1 MITPSFPWLGQSG
14 RDDPHA
20 CATQGVGYCEQATL
34 DHAEQDITILAV
46 LFTPI
51 LARHSKWV
59 IEGQTCDFERYAV
72 SGDVPGGLGIVPLEI
87 VVLHDLRVTRI
98 PQ

>member
-20 CATQGVGYCEQATL
+20 WATQGIGDREQAPL
-34 DHAEQDITILAV
+34 DHAQEDIAILAV
-46 LFTPI
+46 SFTSV
-51 LARHSKWV
+51 LARYGKWV
-59 IEGQTCDFERYAV
+59 VEGQTCDFERYAV
-72 SGDVPGGLGIVPLEI
+72 TGDVPGGLGIIPLEI
-87 VVLHDLRVTRI
+87 IVLHDLRVTRI